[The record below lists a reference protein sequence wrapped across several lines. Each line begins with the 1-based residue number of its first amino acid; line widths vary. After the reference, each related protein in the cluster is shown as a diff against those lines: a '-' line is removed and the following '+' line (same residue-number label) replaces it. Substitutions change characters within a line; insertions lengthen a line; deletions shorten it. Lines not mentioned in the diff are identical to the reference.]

1 MQPISIYNASTAVIL
16 SAHQPA
22 CLPWL
27 GYFHKIALSD
37 KFVILDNVQFEKNS
51 FINRNKI
58 KTAQGVIWLTV
69 PMLISGHIQKTISG
83 IEINNRI
90 DWRKKH
96 WKSIYFNYKKAPYFH
111 RYVDFFEG
119 FYKKEWTKL
128 YNLIEYMLFFF
139 IKELGIK
146 TVFYKQ
152 TNLQLQ
158 SKKQELILD
167 LCKQLKANV
176 FIFGA
181 LGKNYADV
189 DAFRRNG
196 INVYFQDYRHPIY
209 PQLWG
214 DFISHLSIIDLLFNV
229 GKERALEIIMEG
241 NVTKSE
247 LKRIFKI

>member
-1 MQPISIYNASTAVIL
+1 MQPISIYNACTAVIL

-37 KFVILDNVQFEKNS
+37 KFIILDNVQFEKNS

-69 PMLISGHIQKTISG
+69 PVLISGHIQKTISG
-83 IEINNRI
+83 IEINNRT

-96 WKSIYFNYKKAPYFH
+96 WKSIYFNYKKAPYFQ
-111 RYVDFFEG
+111 RYVDFFESL
-119 FYKKEWTKL
+119 YKKEWTKL

-247 LKRIFKI
+247 LERIFKI